1 MELYKQDTLIPIYIT
16 LTYDKW
22 KTLKFPIN
30 PETLK
35 KSIPSSSE
43 TVNIVGLGE
52 VSIPQTPKLAEIT
65 IESFFW
71 QELSTLV
78 PPALYVNWLEEWQKS
93 KKPAFMVV
101 TRFNYSMWVTC
112 ENFEHWINAGEEEDI
127 YYSLSLKQYK
137 QHEAKKLSGSTNQ
150 TLLDKVNT
158 ALEAVGKYAGYSV
171 LIDIPRPSRTS
182 NKESIHNPYVV
193 KKGDTLS
200 SISKK
205 ITGKSENWNDLY
217 LQNRKSIGEAIISD
231 GLVVGTKLTLPD
243 DWVNNESYNIVNG

>member
-1 MELYKQDTLIPIYIT
+1 MEIYKQDTLIPIYIT

-71 QELSTLV
+71 LELSTLV

-112 ENFEHWINAGEEEDI
+112 ESFEHWINAGEEEDV
-127 YYSLSLKQYK
+127 YYSLSLREYK
-137 QHEAKKLSGSTNQ
+137 HHEAKKISGDSDKSR
-150 TLLDKVNT
+150 LDKVNT
-158 ALEAVGKYAGYSV
+158 ALEAVGKYTGYSV

-182 NKESIHNPYVV
+182 NKESIHNPYIV
-193 KKGDTLS
+193 KKSDTLS
-200 SISKK
+200 SITKK

-217 LQNRKSIGEAIISD
+217 LQNRESIGETISD
-231 GLVVGTKLTLPD
+231 GLVVGTKLTLPN